1 MKETVKIIEGVAG
14 IAGVVPLA
22 VTAGNCSR
30 ETPESDTRHII
41 SK

>member
-1 MKETVKIIEGVAG
+1 MKETVKIIDGVAG

-22 VTAGNCSR
+22 VTAGNCSSD
-30 ETPESDTRHII
+30 TPESETLHII